1 MKKLI
6 LSFACLLAFLLP
18 GRAQDWTKQLLSF
31 GFTYKVEGTVPVSGE
46 GTARVQ
52 GNCFCVKAGLV
63 EYWSDGKTQWVVDK
77 EAREVY
83 IQDAEDYSAYLQ
95 RVNFRN
101 SGGKIVGATVA
112 LDDETDLVLDVRD
125 LVAAAPVAASEFA
138 FDTAALT
145 KDYLVTDLR

>member
-31 GFTYKVEGTVPVSGE
+31 GFTYKVEGAVPVSGE

-112 LDDETDLVLDVRD
+112 LDVRD
-125 LVAAAPVAASEFA
+125 LVAAAPVAAAEFA
-138 FDTAALT
+138 FDTSALT